1 MSRRRPSPRPS
12 SPPSSSQPASCRN
25 WCLCKRYGSNARCVW
40 ADWELERKHERFV
53 PVREQARES
62 AENHELSGEDRNRP
76 FSLSNS
82 VARALTRT
90 HWRMLFLPRAAMPTR
105 RTWTLKFRPS
115 TPRAAQRP
123 NRGIDLEFRWC
134 LRTVETVSGAR
145 TIEKVF
151 WKATGHVR
159 VVGTFHRPNRPLE
172 TYRSYES
179 RTKRKSIL
187 CNAGNVSES
196 RVDEAVAGVS
206 TAVRACIL
214 LAKLE
219 H

>member
-1 MSRRRPSPRPS
+1 MS
-12 SPPSSSQPASCRN
+12 
-25 WCLCKRYGSNARCVW
+25 
-40 ADWELERKHERFV
+40 DWDATHSAAAALEAGLDQEMPGAGYFNTQLLEL
-53 PVREQARES
+53 VRAG
-62 AENHELSGEDRNRP
+62 N
-76 FSLSNS
+76 
-82 VARALTRT
+82 V
-90 HWRMLFLPRAAMPTR
+90 
-105 RTWTLKFRPS
+105 
-115 TPRAAQRP
+115 QRL